1 MSSSY
6 SIIFVIR
13 YVDSFSKIAVV
24 LSNGALLLSTLR
36 PLFGHRHV
44 PAGNDRDMEFG
55 RARINGYRS
64 EKLKIQ
70 LSINKGGGPYYPH

>member
-1 MSSSY
+1 
-6 SIIFVIR
+6 VIN

-44 PAGNDRDMEFG
+44 PAGMIAGGVEFG
-55 RARINGYRS
+55 RTRINGYRS